1 MTIKETII
9 ALKVKNIKDRLN
21 KLEEMNAPTIMVENT
36 RKMLADLE
44 AGNDKVN
51 GMSRKYKVA
60 NVQVTELYEVDGF
73 SYTFNRGKQK
83 TVILKMVTDQ
93 GTYFYDY
100 YGNKLGASMIELE
113 AVAAGDF
120 VQVEM

>member
-9 ALKVKNIKDRLN
+9 ALKVKNIKGRLS
-21 KLEEMNAPTIMVENT
+21 KLEEMGAPTIMVENT
-36 RKMLADLE
+36 RNMLADLE

-60 NVQVTELYEVDGF
+60 DVQVTELYEADGF

-83 TVILKMVTDQ
+83 TIILKMVTDQ
-93 GTYFYDY
+93 STYFYDY